1 MKVSRKHGQKNTYF
15 RNHRKK
21 RLLEDPNKKEVGRLD
36 DEENILR
43 SNNIVWLK
51 I

>member
-1 MKVSRKHGQKNTYF
+1 MGKKNAYF

-21 RLLEDPNKKEVGRLD
+21 RLLGDSNKKEVGHLD
-36 DEENILR
+36 DEESILR